1 MSNYLQ
7 NLVEKMV
14 ADGVSEKDIA
24 SVIKEVNSKNS
35 PLKQDVGTTTTVTPS
50 ATDDITL
57 QPVDPSTTQPTTVS
71 QPSTTSTT
79 SPAEDKCPEGYK
91 KDERG
96 VCQPVDLF
104 EGETEQKLPP
114 KDYSYLDND
123 PIFQDAI
130 NQASQFVLDYKDLFP
145 EGEITTPTD
154 ETYIARQKSQ
164 EILSSIKNP
173 QEREIFIN
181 KLADM
186 NIVYN
191 ESKGVFEDYDPTML
205 PEVPVEGDIITD
217 PKDQVKAIA
226 DELGIQS
233 KGVLD
238 YLDNIS
244 RQVENIT
251 LESVKG
257 NIIKDDY
264 FQGYNF
270 SQKEIENFEKGIAEA
285 NINPYATDLEQQ
297 QQLSKQAE
305 ANNKMKVWNSWSDKK
320 KESYLKWMQ
329 TGDLNLFNLEDLF
342 TKEFLDN
349 YLFLEKERIISN
361 NFKKLQTSDL
371 EDVTK
376 QDLAIIKSIYDARK
390 AGLKGKSAI
399 AEIINEIQ
407 LEGREDEYAI
417 LKNYYNRAV
426 NLFNKIINLNDNQ
439 KKKRG
444 VNVFSEEAMMVNFG
458 ITESEIEKAHRITN
472 NFLTNNGTGIKNFE
486 EPVIY
491 KQINGE
497 EVAFV
502 YFKNKNGELVFL
514 NVKKTR
520 GILTVDNILQQ
531 IKDGYNIAR
540 GGIDGRQY
548 VYFGKDGLLRIGGK
562 GKKHDAGTTVFKGV
576 RARLNEL
583 GGSDDILKMLDD
595 IPFVEDP
602 AKSGELIQEA
612 LLKKQTFRM
621 LEILLRQEGIKD
633 FKRKYPE
640 QFDLLLK
647 DGIDLN
653 NYSEYSLEKRTKDW
667 EKNQQPIIDE
677 MTRLQKELAASMLD
691 KDSSAVDRSYI
702 AGIISR
708 MTEIAD
714 DFQKAVSERQRII
727 NFTNDLDTDQK
738 LLLEDKNNLDKNAPY
753 YSALSK
759 NYDYWSKTFVNLGT
773 MLTQILAASEALWG
787 DEIWGEFFTKK
798 ARETME
804 VYSENF
810 PQASKWKDD
819 VGLGLWFA
827 DMLVSNSANG
837 AALLTMLI
845 PGVGPYITTA
855 IFASWA
861 AGGKYTDVKTSRKNA
876 IAIIQKLE
884 SQLLDPNLSEGEK
897 EFIQQQILVQKSILE
912 RSETGDRLVSISH
925 GIITGVAERF
935 GTLKVLQK
943 WQKFKPKLG
952 PGMRVKNLFKVGGFV
967 GLNISI
973 EVFEEMLDQIS
984 KNALAILTGET
995 TSTGGQI
1002 GIFDGMDADFY
1013 ANVVAFST
1021 ILQTNASLK
1030 PIALVIRESVLTSKE
1045 MALVEEL
1052 ANELEAITQD
1062 LNENKKEGNLSKQD
1076 ISELTQRKDDL
1087 LKQLNELENN
1097 IIGKLDNIKDDVDEN
1112 GNIIKSKGQKIKE
1125 IFDLAAKRKAKLLEA
1140 QKMGEQLD
1148 FDKKEIEQLE
1158 KEYKEIQ
1165 DQIDAFFEANSEVN
1179 ELMEEYEAKMIE
1191 KGINPVRRKQLLS
1204 AYQSALLIMKGTKT
1218 KKAKFIIKGVLPTPK
1233 EIKEIK
1239 KQLKR
1244 QGFSEEQI
1252 KSEIAELEAAI
1263 EGKKSNGYR
1272 SDRTGNLY
1280 ILNGFILQ
1288 KILLHDDI
1296 LEASDAAATPLHEI
1310 FHEYHITKGLILK
1323 GELKKQHQKAVEE
1336 LKGLMNKLAKQKKL
1350 TPEALT
1356 HFKKRIEFY
1365 EKNVKNKSVR
1375 TEELMN
1381 IVHDIMFWGGL
1392 KPSDFNQLFDL
1403 RVFINGLLKKLKPS
1417 LAPYINFNSPMDV
1430 YRYISKYHSQTKRSK
1445 IIFGDE
1451 TDDTETDVTKH
1462 SLSTNEQIE
1471 LTQIKNDIR
1480 DISLKIQNTL
1490 KEENLVPGTT
1500 EYNNRKEELQKENE
1514 DALNEKRARRDELLN
1529 QETNKG
1535 MSQEERSLAVAN
1547 VYNSYLN
1554 GDISEQIMKTK
1565 ILKLM
1570 QPYVTTVSK
1579 IWNFEAQKSNPEQAY
1594 KFVDFRRD
1602 IELEILKYID
1612 RYDPSFGQELSKYLM
1627 QNVKLQVGNIL
1638 EKAQLN
1644 VVKTEV
1650 QDDIKDD
1657 GGGDF
1662 GNEIEGIETTVD
1674 QLINSKLRK
1683 AFGITKDSDT
1693 YKLIFNKVKESLM
1706 SKVDALTLEDALQ
1719 NPKQKKKFRQELEKE
1734 FTEAFKDV
1742 IKGIINPTNRR
1753 GTDATLKKF
1762 LLDNKR
1768 LIIDLLAVK
1777 YKNRFPELSTHGGR
1791 MPVDKSVKEQTDIK
1805 GAFVLSGTAGNDI
1818 WIKNYDIDND
1828 VFVALFTEGRET
1840 RYKSLINSLAA
1851 ELGLDAVFDALPN
1864 ELETITGKLVET
1876 IKRDPLMKFSLGDQ
1890 FEIFGFEILLNQKY
1904 LKEVSAIARLIRKS
1918 SYEDVIDEDN
1928 LEVIGEEG
1936 KYSKESIATVIYAND
1951 KVAFETNEEVFFKKE
1966 TIKWLEQ
1973 NGFGDIANQFKSD
1986 GTIKNNGNVDKDGKG
2001 VLDRMFDAM
2010 EAVIL
2015 ELGYDAYLALGPDI
2029 FGFHYSAMDIGA
2041 SKQGPKRSE
2050 GKFDKNNQSGN
2061 GETSKLVKGWR
2072 FRPETNDFIKVNDDG
2087 KFAKGTISVDPV
2099 SDGAELVR
2107 GEFYERHQNLISR
2120 LKNID
2125 SDLPSSLVVAD
2136 IREMNSGS
2144 GLMKKIYTQVL
2155 AATDYDTGPDAPSIK
2170 EQKEERLERLFG
2182 DEIRNANK
2190 ANIILLEYMTEKL
2203 VNLVKDGK
2211 ISIVSALHLLQAQTN
2226 ISKGF
2231 RAFTTL
2237 DLITIENKVSTWFQ
2251 KGEHID
2257 PNGNKMFSLMKLM
2270 LESTKDPSINIKE
2283 RVKELFS
2290 DHGQWLGPKVQM
2302 DLIDK
2307 LTGTNSTLGFERLK
2321 QLPEQIRK
2329 TIMHISGVEFD
2340 LKVDELIEQAKN
2352 KLALIES
2359 EVSREKREKRKQ
2371 IINKHSI
2378 GLPYLGGTVL
2388 DFDLTVGESSN
2399 VVIATNPETGET
2411 RDLDG
2416 VDWAKDGD
2424 RLLQEGWEMDFSD
2437 FDNVT
2442 DGKEGPVFPYLIKQ
2456 LIRFGPEGVFI
2467 LTARASGSQ
2476 PNILAFINFRIDVY
2490 NKANGTNVPY
2500 LKAENVIGLGNS
2512 TGEAKADWIEENLIF
2527 NGYNDIVFIDDHIP
2541 NVEAVQK
2548 MFDMYPEGMFVD
2560 GGKSIVT
2567 RPENKNSLGENFNVI
2582 LSENANIPE
2591 NQEFSRAQA
2600 QAHGKNKG
2608 RFQFIM
2614 NPSAMDFEQML
2625 RVFIGK
2631 GAKGEKELE
2640 YLIENLITPY
2650 ARALSEI
2657 DRRKA
2662 ETRELHDKIRSK
2674 IGKQKL
2680 KKLLKQE
2687 IGKTGFTN
2695 GDAVR
2700 VWLFNKNGHKDK
2712 LGLSKKELKELISTV
2727 ENNPDL
2733 LLYAQG
2739 LDNITDGYVTPGKDW
2754 VVNTIS
2760 GDLYFHMNS
2769 GVRAEVLKD
2778 WIEIKNEVFSE
2789 ANLNKIEAL
2798 YGSSFRKYVEEML
2811 YKMENG
2817 KPKRSSEMGTLEKAW
2832 MEFLGGS
2839 TAVVMF
2845 ANTRSAIL
2853 QMLSSINYIE
2863 LRGPNSLFNSARA
2876 FANVKQYWA
2885 DVGFILMH
2893 PDMVARRGGR
2903 KIDVNISELVDYMST
2918 IEGGVIAQSRAA
2930 VGWLLSKGFLM
2941 TQIAD
2946 SLAIS
2951 LGGAAYYR
2959 NYVNHFISQGYS
2971 KQEAEQMA
2979 WDKTW
2984 ENTQATQQS
2993 IRPDKLSY
3001 EQSSILGKFLLNF
3014 KVTPQQYTRKIVN
3027 AIDNIRNKRGT
3038 VAQNVKDIL
3047 YYGAIQ
3053 NLLFTGLQQAVF
3065 IALMDEDEDWE
3076 TRSDSWIKSTIESIL
3091 VGMGLEGVILVTV
3104 VNGVIEYKEQESKGW
3119 NADHT
3124 YTILQFANISPVV
3137 GIKLRQIYSAIK
3149 TKQINEDVIEAMDWN
3164 DPMNPQL
3171 NVIANTVQAF
3181 TNIPANEVIS
3191 RVQNLLTV
3199 VHNEA
3204 ETEEEFEEMFWKE
3217 LMIILGWNPW
3227 DVGLDTKVK
3236 EVREEVKEQKK
3247 EDKKEEKKLTKE
3259 EEIAKDVEI
3268 EKRSNPD
3275 AKYVRC
3281 SAATSDGDR
3290 CARNVKNHGDR
3301 CSVHGGQDGP
3311 TCGDNGGTNSKG
3323 LPCGNPVKNQDG
3335 RCNIPSHRVK

>member
-35 PLKQDVGTTTTVTPS
+35 PLKQLDITPS
-50 ATDDITL
+50 TTLGGGTDDGVQTADL
-57 QPVDPSTTQPTTVS
+57 STTQPTTVS

-79 SPAEDKCPEGYK
+79 STAEDKCPEGYK

-164 EILSSIKNP
+164 DILSSIKDP
-173 QEREIFIN
+173 KEREIFIN

-191 ESKGVFEDYDPTML
+191 ESKGVFEDYDPRNML

-244 RQVENIT
+244 EQVENVSIDG
-251 LESVKG
+251 VKG
-257 NIIKDDY
+257 SLIEDEY
-264 FQGYNF
+264 FQGYDFDPNDRAGYE
-270 SQKEIENFEKGIAEA
+270 EI
-285 NINPYATDLEQQ
+285 
-297 QQLSKQAE
+297 
-305 ANNKMKVWNSWSDKK
+305 WNRWSDKK
-320 KESYLKWMQ
+320 KENYIKWKE
-329 TGDLNLFNLEDLF
+329 TGDLSLFNLEDIF

-407 LEGREDEYAI
+407 EEGRNDEYAI
-417 LKNYYNRAV
+417 LRNYYDKSID
-426 NLFNKIINLNDNQ
+426 LFKKIINLSDNQ

-458 ITESEIEKAHRITN
+458 VTKSEIEKADRITK
-472 NFLTNNGTGIKNFE
+472 NFLNNNGTGIKNFE

-502 YFKNKNGELVFL
+502 YFRNDKTGELVFL
-514 NVKKTR
+514 TVKKTR

-531 IKDGYNIAR
+531 IKNGYNLAR

-548 VYFGKDGLLRIGGK
+548 VYFGRDGLLRIGGK

-602 AKSGELIQEA
+602 AKSGELIQNAIIE
-612 LLKKQTFRM
+612 KQTLRI
-621 LEILLRQEGIKD
+621 LEIVLRQEGIKD
-633 FKRKYPE
+633 FKRKYPVE
-640 QFDLLLK
+640 FDLLLK
-647 DGIDLN
+647 NGIDLN

-667 EKNQQPIIDE
+667 EKNQQPVIDE
-677 MTRLQKELAASMLD
+677 MTKLQQELATSMLD

-708 MTEIAD
+708 MTEISD
-714 DFQKAVSERQRII
+714 DFQEAISERQRLI
-727 NFTNDLDTDQK
+727 NLANDLDTDQK

-753 YSALSK
+753 YSSWSD

-773 MLTQILAASEALWG
+773 MLTQILAATEAIGG
-787 DEIWGEFFTKK
+787 DEIWGEVFTEK
-798 ARETME
+798 AREVME
-804 VYSENF
+804 VYSQNF
-810 PQASKWKDD
+810 PQASKWSDD
-819 VGLGLWFA
+819 VGFGLWFV

-845 PGVGPYITTA
+845 PGAGPYITTA
-855 IFASWA
+855 IFMSWT

-876 IAIIQKLE
+876 NVIIKKLE

-912 RSETGDRLVSISH
+912 RSELGDRLVSITH
-925 GIITGVAERF
+925 GIITGIAERF
-935 GTLKVLQK
+935 GTLKVLK
-943 WQKFKPKLG
+943 NWQKVQRKLG
-952 PGMRVKNLFKVGGFV
+952 PGMKVKNLFRVGAFA

-973 EVFEEMLDQIS
+973 ETFEEMLDQTA

-995 TSTGGQI
+995 TPTGGQV
-1002 GIFDGMDADFY
+1002 GIFDGMDADFF

-1030 PIALVIRESVLTSKE
+1030 PISLIIRESVLTSKE

-1052 ANELEAITQD
+1052 ANELEAITQE

-1076 ISELTQRKDDL
+1076 ISALTQRKDNL
-1087 LKQLNELENN
+1087 LKQLSELENN

-1125 IFDLAAKRKAKLLEA
+1125 IFELAAKRKAKLLEA
-1140 QKMGEQLD
+1140 QRMGEQLD
-1148 FDKKEIEQLE
+1148 FDQKEIEQLE
-1158 KEYKEIQ
+1158 KEYEEIQ
-1165 DQIDAFFEANSEVN
+1165 SQIDAFFEANSEVN
-1179 ELMEEYEAKMIE
+1179 ELMEEYEAEMI
-1191 KGINPVRRKQLLS
+1191 KRGINPVRRMQLLS
-1204 AYQSALLIMKGTKT
+1204 AYQSALLIMKSTKT
-1218 KKAKFIIKGVLPTPK
+1218 KGSKHIIKGLLPTPK
-1233 EIKEIK
+1233 EITEIK
-1239 KQLKR
+1239 NRLEK
-1244 QGFSEEQI
+1244 QGFSKEKI
-1252 KSEIAELEAAI
+1252 DSELAELIKAAS
-1263 EGKKSNGYR
+1263 EGVSNGYR
-1272 SDRTGNLY
+1272 SEITGNYY
-1280 ILNGFILQ
+1280 IFNGLIQQ
-1288 KILLHDDI
+1288 KILLQTDI
-1296 LEASDAAATPLHEI
+1296 LEASDAAAAPLHEI
-1310 FHEYHITKGLILK
+1310 FHEYHVTKGLVLNGK
-1323 GELKKQHQKAVEE
+1323 LRKEHQKAVEE

-1350 TPEALT
+1350 TPEALA
-1356 HFKKRIEFY
+1356 HFKKRIELY
-1365 EKNVKNKSVR
+1365 EKHIKSKSVR

-1392 KPSDFNQLFDL
+1392 NPSDFNQLFNL
-1403 RVFINGLLKKLKPS
+1403 RVFMNSLIKKFVPNFT
-1417 LAPYINFNSPMDV
+1417 PYINFNSPMDV
-1430 YRYISKYHSQTKRSK
+1430 YRYISKYHSQTKRNK

-1451 TDDTETDVTKH
+1451 TDDIDITKH
-1462 SLSTNEQIE
+1462 SLSPNEQIE

-1480 DISLKIQNTL
+1480 DISLKIQKTL
-1490 KEENLVPGTT
+1490 KEENLVPGTI
-1500 EYNNRKEELQKENE
+1500 EYNSRKEELQKENE
-1514 DALNEKRARRDELLN
+1514 DTLNEKRARRDELLN

-1535 MSQEERSLAVAN
+1535 MSQEERSLAITNA
-1547 VYNSYLN
+1547 YNSYLRGEIN
-1554 GDISEQIMKTK
+1554 EKTLNTK

-1570 QPYVTTVSK
+1570 QPYITTVSK
-1579 IWNFEAQKSNPEQAY
+1579 IWNFDAEKNNPEQAY

-1602 IELEILKYID
+1602 IELEVIKYIR
-1612 RYDPSFGQELSKYLM
+1612 RYDPSFGQELSKYIM
-1627 QNVKLQVGNIL
+1627 QNVKLQVGNIF
-1638 EKAQLN
+1638 EKAKLN
-1644 VVKTEV
+1644 VIKTEV
-1650 QDDIKDD
+1650 KDDIKDN

-1662 GNEIEGIETTVD
+1662 GNEIQGVEATVD

-1734 FTEAFKDV
+1734 FTEAFRDV
-1742 IKGIINPTNRR
+1742 IKDIINPTNRR
-1753 GTDATLKKF
+1753 KTDPTLKKF
-1762 LLDNKR
+1762 LLGNKR

-1777 YKNRFPELSTHGGR
+1777 YKKRFPELSTHGGR
-1791 MPVDKSVKEQTDIK
+1791 MNTEKSIEEQTDIE
-1805 GAFVLSGTAGNDI
+1805 GAFVESTSAGNDI
-1818 WIKNYDIDND
+1818 WIKNYDIDDD

-1840 RYKSLINSLAA
+1840 RYNSLLDSLAA

-1890 FEIFGFEILLNQKY
+1890 FEIFGFEILLNQDY

-1986 GTIKNNGNVDKDGKG
+1986 GTIKDNGNVDKDGKG

-2050 GKFDKNNQSGN
+2050 GKFDKNNQSGS

-2099 SDGAELVR
+2099 RLNEGELVR

-2125 SDLPSSLVVAD
+2125 SDLPSNLVVAD

-2182 DEIRNANK
+2182 DEIRNANE
-2190 ANIILLEYMTEKL
+2190 ANIILLEHMTEKL

-2231 RAFTTL
+2231 RALTTL

-2270 LESTKDPSINIKE
+2270 LESTKDPNINIKE

-2307 LTGTNSTLGFERLK
+2307 LLGTNSTLGFERLK
-2321 QLPEQIRK
+2321 QLPDQVRK

-2340 LKVDELIEQAKN
+2340 LKVDELIEQAQN

-2378 GLPYLGGTVL
+2378 GSPYLGSTVL

-2399 VVIATNPETGET
+2399 VVIATNPKTGET

-2456 LIRFGPEGVFI
+2456 LERYGPENVFI

-2476 PNILAFINFRIDVY
+2476 PNILAFINFRIDMY
-2490 NKANGTNVPY
+2490 NEANGTNVPY
-2500 LKAENVIGLGNS
+2500 LKAENVVGLGNS

-2527 NGYNDIVFIDDHIP
+2527 NGFNDIVFIDDHIP

-2548 MFDMYPEGMFVD
+2548 MFEMYPEGMFVD

-2567 RPENKNSLGENFNVI
+2567 RPDNKNSLGENFNVI

-2640 YLIENLITPY
+2640 YLIKNLITPY

-2657 DRRKA
+2657 DRRKS

-2674 IGKQKL
+2674 VGKQKL

-2712 LGLSKKELKELISTV
+2712 LGLSPKELKELISTV

-2733 LLYAQG
+2733 LFYAQG

-2778 WIEIKNEVFSE
+2778 WIEIKNEVFNE

-2798 YGSSFRKYVEEML
+2798 YGSSFRKYLEEML

-3001 EQSSILGKFLLNF
+3001 EQASILGKFLLNF
-3014 KVTPQQYTRKIVN
+3014 KVTPMQYTRKIVN

-3038 VAQNVKDIL
+3038 VTQNIKDIL

-3091 VGMGLEGVILVTV
+3091 VGMGLEGVIVVTV
-3104 VNGVIEYKEQESKGW
+3104 VNGIIEYKEQESKGW

-3149 TKQINEDVIEAMDWN
+3149 TKQINKDVIEAMDWN

-3191 RVQNLLTV
+3191 RVQNLLTIV
-3199 VHNEA
+3199 YNEA

-3236 EVREEVKEQKK
+3236 KVREEVKEQKK

>member
-35 PLKQDVGTTTTVTPS
+35 PLKQDPEITTTVTPS

-57 QPVDPSTTQPTTVS
+57 QPVDVSTTSTTVS
-71 QPSTTSTT
+71 QPSTTTTTSTT
-79 SPAEDKCPEGYK
+79 EQECPEGYK

-96 VCQPVDLF
+96 VCQPIDLF
-104 EGETEQKLPP
+104 EGETEQVLPP

-123 PIFQDAI
+123 PAFQDAI
-130 NQASQFVLDYKDLFP
+130 NEASQFVLDYEGLFP
-145 EGEITTPTD
+145 EGETVTPTED
-154 ETYIARQKSQ
+154 TYIARQKSQ
-164 EILSSIKNP
+164 EILSSIKDP

-191 ESKGVFEDYDPTML
+191 ESKGVFEDYDPVNMI
-205 PEVPVEGDIITD
+205 PEVLVQEDEITD
-217 PKDQVKAIA
+217 PKDQVRAIA
-226 DELGIQS
+226 NDLGIKS
-233 KGVLD
+233 EGVLD
-238 YLDNIS
+238 YLDNLEN
-244 RQVENIT
+244 QVENIT
-251 LESVKG
+251 LDSVKG
-257 NIIKDDY
+257 DLVKEDY
-264 FQGYNF
+264 FQNYDFDDDEIKYYNEGVLPVSDF
-270 SQKEIENFEKGIAEA
+270 SDK
-285 NINPYATDLEQQ
+285 
-297 QQLSKQAE
+297 
-305 ANNKMKVWNSWSDKK
+305 KMKVWNSWSDEKK
-320 KESYLKWMQ
+320 SKYLQWRD
-329 TGDLNLFNLEDLF
+329 TGDLSLFNLEDIF
-342 TKEFLDN
+342 TDEFLDN
-349 YLFLEKERIISN
+349 YLYSEKERIISN
-361 NFKKLQTSDL
+361 NFKQLNFSDL
-371 EDVTK
+371 EGVTK
-376 QDLAIIKSIYDARK
+376 RDLSIIKSIYDARK
-390 AGLKGKSAI
+390 AGMEGNSAI
-399 AEIINEIQ
+399 EEILSEIQ
-407 LEGREDEYAI
+407 EEGRNDEFAI
-417 LKNYYNRAV
+417 MRIHYNKAIDLFKTAG
-426 NLFNKIINLNDNQ
+426 NLRSNIDKKI
-439 KKKRG
+439 KG
-444 VNVFSEEAMMVNFG
+444 VSLFSEEAMMVNFG
-458 ITESEIEKAHRITN
+458 VTESEIEEAHRITK
-472 NFLTNNGTGIKNFE
+472 NFLENNGTGIKNFK

-502 YFKNKNGELVFL
+502 YFKNEKTGELVFL
-514 NVKKTR
+514 NSTKKR

-531 IKDGYNIAR
+531 IKNGYNLAR
-540 GGIDGRQY
+540 GGISGTQY
-548 VYFGKDGLLRIGGK
+548 VYFGKDGFMRVGSEDMT
-562 GKKHDAGTTVFKGV
+562 HDEGTTIYRGV
-576 RARLNEL
+576 RARFNKL
-583 GGSDDILKMLDD
+583 GGTSDIREFLGLSEEL
-595 IPFVEDP
+595 PFVEDTS
-602 AKSGELIQEA
+602 KSGKLIEKA
-612 LLKKQTFRM
+612 IVEKLSLRM
-621 LEILLRQEGIKD
+621 YEMILRQEGIEN
-633 FKRKYPE
+633 FREKYPNE
-640 QFDLLLK
+640 FYSLMNS
-647 DGIDLN
+647 GIDLN
-653 NYSEYSLEKRTKDW
+653 NYSEKSLEERTKNW
-667 EKNQQPIIDE
+667 EKNHLPVIQEMAKLKEEIATSILDE
-677 MTRLQKELAASMLD
+677 
-691 KDSSAVDRSYI
+691 DSSAIDRNYML
-702 AGIISR
+702 GIIDR
-708 MTEIAD
+708 MKEISD
-714 DFQKAVSERQRII
+714 DYYKAMSEQQRLI
-727 NFTNDLDTDQK
+727 NAANDLDTDQK
-738 LLLEDKNNLDKNAPY
+738 LLLEDRNNLDKNALY
-753 YSALSK
+753 YSAWSY
-759 NYDYWSKTFVNLGT
+759 NYDLWSKTFYNVGM
-773 MLTQILAASEALWG
+773 MLTQIMTATEVLWG
-787 DEIWGEFFTKK
+787 DKIWGDHFSEK
-798 ARETME
+798 AIKVME
-804 VYSENF
+804 VYQQDF
-810 PQASKWKDD
+810 PQASKVKDD
-819 VGLGLWFA
+819 ISFFLLLA
-827 DMLVSNSANG
+827 DMGVSNSANA

-845 PGVGPYITTA
+845 PGAGPYVATSLFMA
-855 IFASWA
+855 WA
-861 AGGKYTDVKTSRKNA
+861 AGGKYVDMKVSKKHA
-876 IAIIQKLE
+876 VIAIQNLE
-884 SQLLDPNLSEGEK
+884 MQLLNPDLSEEEK
-897 EFIQQQILVQKSILE
+897 EFVQQQILAQKSILNRSQKSE
-912 RSETGDRLVSISH
+912 RWTSISH

-935 GTLKVLQK
+935 GTMKVLK
-943 WQKFKPKLG
+943 RWQKFKKKLG
-952 PGMRVKNLFKVGGFV
+952 PGMRVKNLFKIGAFA

-973 EVFEEMLDQIS
+973 EVFEEMLDQTA
-984 KNALAILTGET
+984 KNILAILTGET
-995 TSTGGQI
+995 TSTGGQV
-1002 GIFDGMDADFY
+1002 GVFDGMDADFY
-1013 ANVVAFST
+1013 ANVVAFS
-1021 ILQTNASLK
+1021 IVLQSNASLK

-1045 MALVEEL
+1045 IKLVDDL
-1052 ANELEAITQD
+1052 ANEIEAITQE
-1062 LNENKKEGNLSKQD
+1062 LNENKKKGNLSKKE

-1087 LKQLNELENN
+1087 LKQLAELENN
-1097 IIGKLDNIKDDVDEN
+1097 IIGKLDDIKDDVDEN

-1125 IFDLAAKRKAKLLEA
+1125 IFDLAARRKAKLVEA
-1140 QKMGEQLD
+1140 HRMGEELD
-1148 FDKKEIEQLE
+1148 FDQKEIEQLE
-1158 KEYKEIQ
+1158 KEYQEIQ

-1179 ELMEEYEAKMIE
+1179 ELMEEYEAEMIQR
-1191 KGINPVRRKQLLS
+1191 GINPVRRKVLLS
-1204 AYQSALLIMKGTKT
+1204 AYKSSLLTMKGTKT
-1218 KKAKFIIKGVLPTPK
+1218 KKAKFIIKGLLPTPK

-1239 KQLKR
+1239 NQLKR

-1252 KSEIAELEAAI
+1252 NEEIAELI
-1263 EGKKSNGYR
+1263 ETIESRSSNGYR
-1272 SDRTGNLY
+1272 SKRTGNYY
-1280 ILNGFILQ
+1280 ILNGFIVR
-1288 KILLHDDI
+1288 KILTHDDI
-1296 LEASDAAATPLHEI
+1296 LEASDAAAAPLHEM
-1310 FHEYHITKGLILK
+1310 FHEYHITKGLVLK
-1323 GELKKQHQKAVEE
+1323 GELKEQHQKAVEE

-1350 TPEALT
+1350 TPEALA
-1356 HFKKRIEFY
+1356 HFKKRVELY
-1365 EKNVKNKSVR
+1365 EKHIKNKSVR

-1403 RVFINGLLKKLKPS
+1403 RVFMNGLLNKYLPS
-1417 LAPYINFNSPMDV
+1417 LGPYINFNSPMDV
-1430 YRYISKYHSQTKRSK
+1430 YRYISRYHSQTKRNK

-1480 DISLKIQNTL
+1480 DISLKIQSTL

-1500 EYNNRKEELQKENE
+1500 EYNSRKEELQKENE
-1514 DALNEKRARRDELLN
+1514 DILNEKRNRRDELLN
-1529 QETNKG
+1529 QQTNQN
-1535 MSQEERSLAVAN
+1535 MSQEERSLAITNA
-1547 VYNSYLN
+1547 YNSYLRGEIN
-1554 GDISEQIMKTK
+1554 EKTLNTK

-1579 IWNFEAQKSNPEQAY
+1579 IWNFDAEKNNPEQAY

-1602 IELEILKYID
+1602 IELEVIKYIR
-1612 RYDPSFGQELSKYLM
+1612 RYDPSFGQELSKYIM
-1627 QNVKLQVGNIL
+1627 QNVKLQVGNIF

-1644 VVKTEV
+1644 VIKTEV
-1650 QDDIKDD
+1650 KDDIKDN

-1662 GNEIEGIETTVD
+1662 GNEIQGVEATVD

-1683 AFGITKDSDT
+1683 AFGITKDSDI

-1719 NPKQKKKFRQELEKE
+1719 NPKQKTKFRQELEKE
-1734 FTEAFKDV
+1734 FTEAFRDV
-1742 IKGIINPTNRR
+1742 IKDIINPTNRR
-1753 GTDATLKKF
+1753 KTDPTLKNF
-1762 LLDNKR
+1762 LLSNKR

-1777 YKNRFPELSTHGGR
+1777 YKKRFPELSTHGGR
-1791 MPVDKSVKEQTDIK
+1791 MNTEKSIEEQTDIE
-1805 GAFVLSGTAGNDI
+1805 GAFVESTSAGNDI
-1818 WIKNYDIDND
+1818 WIKNYDIDDD

-1840 RYKSLINSLAA
+1840 RYKSLLNSLAA

-1890 FEIFGFEILLNQKY
+1890 FEIFGFEILLNQNY

-1918 SYEDVIDEDN
+1918 SYEDVIDEDK

-2087 KFAKGTISVDPV
+2087 KYAKGTISVDPV
-2099 SDGAELVR
+2099 RLNEGELVR
-2107 GEFYERHQNLISR
+2107 GEFYERHQDLISR
-2120 LKNID
+2120 LKNIP
-2125 SDLPSSLVVAD
+2125 SDLPSNLNVAD

-2155 AATDYDTGPDAPSIK
+2155 AATDYDTGPNAPSIK

-2182 DEIRNANK
+2182 DEIRNANE
-2190 ANIILLEYMTEKL
+2190 ANIILLEHMTEKL

-2211 ISIVSALHLLQAQTN
+2211 ISVVSVLHLLQAQTN

-2231 RAFTTL
+2231 RALTTL

-2257 PNGNKMFSLMKLM
+2257 PNGNKMFDLMKLM

-2290 DHGQWLGPKVQM
+2290 DHGQWLGPKIQM

-2307 LTGTNSTLGFERLK
+2307 LLGTNSTLGFERLK
-2321 QLPEQIRK
+2321 QLPDQVRK

-2340 LKVDELIEQAKN
+2340 LKVDELIQQAQN
-2352 KLALIES
+2352 KIALIES

-2378 GLPYLGGTVL
+2378 GSPYLGSTVL

-2399 VVIATNPETGET
+2399 VVIATNPKTGET

-2424 RLLQEGWEMDFSD
+2424 RLLKEGWEMDFSD

-2442 DGKEGPVFPYLIKQ
+2442 EGKEGPVFPYLIKQ
-2456 LIRFGPEGVFI
+2456 LEKHGADNVYI

-2476 PNILAFINFRIDVY
+2476 PNILAFINFRIDIY
-2490 NKANGTNVPY
+2490 NEANGTNIPY
-2500 LKAENVIGLGNS
+2500 LKAENVVGLGDS
-2512 TGEAKADWIEENLIF
+2512 TGEAKADWIEENLVF
-2527 NGYNDIVFIDDHIP
+2527 NGFNDIVFIDDHKP
-2541 NVEAVQK
+2541 NVDAVQK

-2567 RPENKNSLGENFNVI
+2567 RPDNKNSLGENFNVI

-2640 YLIENLITPY
+2640 YLIKNLITPY

-2798 YGSSFRKYVEEML
+2798 YGSSFRKYLEEML

-2863 LRGPNSLFNSARA
+2863 LRGPNNLFNSARA

-2903 KIDVNISELVDYMST
+2903 KIDVNINELVEYMST

-2930 VGWLLSKGFLM
+2930 VGWLLSKGFVM

-2959 NYVNHFISQGYS
+2959 NYVDHFISQGYS

-3076 TRSDSWIKSTIESIL
+3076 ERSDSWIKSTIESIL

-3104 VNGVIEYKEQESKGW
+3104 VNGIIEYKEQESKGW

-3124 YTILQFANISPVV
+3124 YTILQFANMSPVI

-3149 TKQINEDVIEAMDWN
+3149 TRQINKDVIEAMDWN

-3171 NVIANTVQAF
+3171 NVISNIVQAS

-3199 VHNEA
+3199 VYNEA

-3236 EVREEVKEQKK
+3236 EVREEVKEEKK
-3247 EDKKEEKKLTKE
+3247 EKKKEEKKLTKE